1 MDASGER
8 VKMSVTVEGVGNF
21 SGSFTSFYEVYPK
34 SITTVKVD
42 KIPSAEYTGKEITP
56 VPVVTV
62 KTKVGNKTQYVPLD
76 PACYEV
82 EYSNNIEKGTATVFI
97 LGKGEYGG
105 VKKVTFKITGQKMS
119 WWEKIF

>member
-1 MDASGER
+1 MRSGKNKGE
-8 VKMSVTVEGVGNF
+8 TGCNILEWIW
-21 SGSFTSFYEVYPK
+21 EDVYK
-34 SITTVKVD
+34 RQVD